1 MNKLRR
7 YWNQNKRK
15 IIIIIAIIA
24 FILILIQVVNQLL
37 GQQRRTSQIEREEGR
52 NEPIQSIISGEKVPV
67 EITKENNNII
77 KQFID
82 YCNQKDI
89 QNAYQ
94 LLSEYCKLE
103 FNNDINVFRE
113 DYYNSIFHK
122 KRTYGI
128 ELWLHEENSYTYQIK
143 YYEDNLLE
151 TGGNATGGNIEDYI
165 TIVRQNNEAKINI
178 NKFIRK
184 QTIQKTK
191 ENNDIVITIENRKIY
206 KNYEQY
212 HIRIRN
218 NTTHILTLSDG
229 SNNRD
234 ITLLD
239 NNEAAYPS
247 FLNELS
253 MYALTIQ
260 PGREQSIDMRFNKIY
275 DVGRRIKTVQF
286 NNIRFDTPEQ
296 QKVSI
301 TIDI

>member
-15 IIIIIAIIA
+15 LIIIIAIIA

-37 GQQRRTSQIEREEGR
+37 GQQRRTSQIEREQAKG
-52 NEPIQSIISGEKVPV
+52 EPIQSVISGEKVPV
-67 EITKENNNII
+67 EITKENNNIV

-82 YCNQKDI
+82 YCNQEDI

-94 LLSEYCKLE
+94 LLSEDCKLE

-113 DYYNSIFHK
+113 DYYNQIFNK

-128 ELWLHEENSYTYQIK
+128 ELWLHEGNYYTYQIK

-151 TGGNATGGNIEDYI
+151 TGGYTTGGNIEDYI
-165 TIVRQNNEAKINI
+165 TIVRQNAEAKINI

-184 QTIQKTK
+184 QMIQQTK
-191 ENNDIVITIENRKIY
+191 ESNDINITVESRKIY

-218 NTTHILTLSDG
+218 NTTHTLTLSDG

-234 ITLLD
+234 IVLLD
-239 NNEAAYPS
+239 NNEASYPS
-247 FLNELS
+247 FLNEFS

-260 PGREQSIDMRFNKIY
+260 PGREHSIDMRFNKIY
-275 DVGRRIKTVQF
+275 DVGRRVKKVQF
-286 NNIRFDTPEQ
+286 NNIKFDTPEQ
-296 QKVSI
+296 EKISI